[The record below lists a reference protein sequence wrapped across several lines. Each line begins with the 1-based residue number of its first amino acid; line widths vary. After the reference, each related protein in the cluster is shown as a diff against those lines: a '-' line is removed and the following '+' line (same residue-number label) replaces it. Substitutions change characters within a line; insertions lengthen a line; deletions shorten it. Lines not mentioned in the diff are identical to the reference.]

1 VGSSVSTQIST
12 VRDALDVDGYAIV
25 EAALTPAEVS
35 DIRGALALL
44 LDDTPSGR
52 NDFEGFLTRRVYN
65 LPSKTRAL
73 DRLYLDPLVL
83 AVTDA
88 LLGHHQLCAAVAI
101 DLGPG
106 ETAQDEHHD
115 DGLYPLPR
123 PYGEVLLSTMWALDD
138 FTETN
143 GATVMLPGS
152 HRWERGRAPTDED
165 ERRLA
170 VMPAGSV
177 ALYRGTLW
185 HGGGAN
191 RSAARRLGVTVE
203 YVQSWL
209 RPQESFL
216 AGVPHDVVRALPERL
231 QDLLGWNIRPPFMGY
246 VDGLDPKRV
255 LGITP
260 SSSG

>member
-1 VGSSVSTQIST
+1 V
-12 VRDALDVDGYAIV
+12 DEALEALEVDGYAIV
-25 EAALTPAEVS
+25 EGALAPAEVAEV
-35 DIRGALALL
+35 RAALEPL
-44 LDDTPSGR
+44 LDTTPRGR
-52 NDFEGFLTRRVYN
+52 NDFEGFRSRRVYN
-65 LPSKTRAL
+65 LPSKTRVL
-73 DRLYLDPLVL
+73 DRLYLDPVVL
-83 AVTDA
+83 EVADL

-101 DLGPG
+101 DLLPG
-106 ETAQDEHHD
+106 ESAQDEHHD

-138 FTETN
+138 FTDQN

-152 HRWERGRAPTDED
+152 HRWKRGRAPGTGD

-170 VMPAGSV
+170 VMTAGSV

-191 RSAARRLGVTVE
+191 RSEANRLGVTVE

-209 RPQESFL
+209 RPQENFV
-216 AGVPHDVVRALPERL
+216 AGIPHAVVRELPTRL

-246 VDGLDPKRV
+246 VDGRDPKRV
-255 LGITP
+255 LEV
-260 SSSG
+260 